1 MQNTLRD
8 KLLLFKVRNRKD
20 PEAFGKI
27 YDAYAS
33 RIYRFLYFKV
43 PTVEEAQD
51 LTSET
56 FLRLWQYLQ
65 EGKPVKNLGALAYQI
80 ARNLAIDFYRARADR
95 ATASADVP
103 LEDIADSRGLRAI
116 ESQLEIGTILR
127 ALRLLKDEYRE
138 AIILR
143 YVDELSPAEIA
154 TVLGK
159 SNGNVRVIIHR
170 AVESLRMVLK
180 DKG

>member
-8 KLLLFKVRNRKD
+8 KLLLFQVRTRKD

-27 YDAYAS
+27 YDTYAS

-43 PTVEEAQD
+43 PSVEEAQD

-65 EGKPVKNLGALAYQI
+65 GGKPVKHLGALSYQI
-80 ARNLAIDFYRARADR
+80 ARNLTVDYYRARGDK
-95 ATASADVP
+95 ASA
-103 LEDIADSRGLRAI
+103 LAEAELHDIADSKGLAVLT
-116 ESQLEIGTILR
+116 SQLEVGAILK
-127 ALRLLKDEYRE
+127 ALKLLKDEYRE
-138 AIILR
+138 VIILR
-143 YVDELSPAEIA
+143 YVDELSPSEIA

-159 SNGNVRVIIHR
+159 SNGNVRVMIHR
-170 AVESLRMVLK
+170 AVEALRVVMRSEK
-180 DKG
+180 